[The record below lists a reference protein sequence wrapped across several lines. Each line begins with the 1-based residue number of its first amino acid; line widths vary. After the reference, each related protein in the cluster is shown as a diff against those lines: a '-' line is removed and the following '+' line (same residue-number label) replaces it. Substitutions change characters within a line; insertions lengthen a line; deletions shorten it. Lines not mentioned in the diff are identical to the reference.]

1 MYVISRICMYY
12 FIVLS
17 CCLHSGIS
25 TIKRSKEKDAFML
38 QCMYITDKTQNLLDS
53 TGFGSLKNVED
64 NA

>member
-1 MYVISRICMYY
+1 
-12 FIVLS
+12 
-17 CCLHSGIS
+17 
-25 TIKRSKEKDAFML
+25 ML

>member
-12 FIVLS
+12 FIVPS
-17 CCLHSGIS
+17 GYLHSGIS
-25 TIKRSKEKDAFML
+25 TIIRSKEKNAFML